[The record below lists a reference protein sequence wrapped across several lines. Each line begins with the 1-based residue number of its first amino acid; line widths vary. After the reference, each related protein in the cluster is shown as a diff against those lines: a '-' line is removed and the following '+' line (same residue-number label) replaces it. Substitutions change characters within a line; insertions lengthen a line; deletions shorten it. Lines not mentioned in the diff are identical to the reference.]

1 MVLRMLGLS
10 REDTL
15 IHVSKMRE
23 VTGKALAQETK
34 KGALKDLA
42 ERLFVKYH
50 ASEGKDSG
58 LATMSLEDK
67 IALIERQRE
76 SARKGGK
83 GGKDNVQRLSAD
95 LAGLGCK
102 DLAEL
107 QIRYSIPNVSKGQGE
122 GTHDGLGLAAPLEL
136 NKKGVVPPAAVQP

>member
-1 MVLRMLGLS
+1 
-10 REDTL
+10 
-15 IHVSKMRE
+15 MRE

-50 ASEGKDSG
+50 ASKGKDSD
-58 LATMSLEDK
+58 LATMSRKDK
-67 IALIERQRE
+67 ILELFAPFIE
-76 SARKGGK
+76 SPFARGGAK
-83 GGKDNVQRLSAD
+83 SRDKVQRVTVN
-95 LAGLGCK
+95 CK
-102 DLAEL
+102 GMEWAKL
-107 QIRYSIPNVSKGQGE
+107 QRILDSIPNVSKGQGE